1 MKRLLTG
8 FGVIICMVMAVA
20 VSLAMADRNPTNSVC
35 GNSYTLTIGGQ
46 LYLAVFPT
54 SAFGPS
60 CEGTMTIYWSNQ
72 SRGYAFSTYENIFT
86 NIQGVGN
93 FVLEDKELY
102 YLNPNDIVLTQIG
115 G

>member
-1 MKRLLTG
+1 
-8 FGVIICMVMAVA
+8 
-20 VSLAMADRNPTNSVC
+20 
-35 GNSYTLTIGGQ
+35 
-46 LYLAVFPT
+46 
-54 SAFGPS
+54 
-60 CEGTMTIYWSNQ
+60 MTIYWSNQ